1 MLTVSFV
8 HIGTT
13 GNCKE
18 VKEKLLDFV
27 MYINQL
33 VPLCT
38 EAAVVLNVWT
48 VFVPNIDLHL

>member
-1 MLTVSFV
+1 MLTVGFV

-18 VKEKLLDFV
+18 VKDKLLGFV
-27 MYINQL
+27 MYINKL